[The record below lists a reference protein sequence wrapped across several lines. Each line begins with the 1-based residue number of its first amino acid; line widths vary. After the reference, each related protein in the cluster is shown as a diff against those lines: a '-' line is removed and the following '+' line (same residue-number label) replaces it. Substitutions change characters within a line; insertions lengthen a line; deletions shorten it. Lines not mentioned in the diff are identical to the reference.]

1 MGKLFIPI
9 ILFFATGIAF
19 SQTPTAN
26 FTISDNALCEGECIT
41 ITNAS
46 STNTQSWLW
55 TFAGGTPGTFS
66 GPNPGPVCF
75 NNPGSFTITLTVQNT
90 FGTNNATQNL
100 VVTATPSISVTL
112 ADTLRD
118 TLLFDPPGQP
128 SDDEIYW
135 KPITDTAICMFDQA
149 YLWAQGSP
157 LNGILKVYESGV
169 TEDSIVYTDFISSA
183 IGTLDDPNAT
193 PNDSL
198 NNNILTVSPF
208 YSTWYVF
215 EYTVN
220 GCKTRDSLY
229 VDVPCFNDSVIVTL
243 PNSFSPNG
251 DGENDYFKVLTNV
264 DVDNDFTNNKLG
276 GEFKEGGALVE
287 VDFRIFDRYGHMV
300 FRTTNPHEG
309 WDGTCNGKPVNPA
322 TYTYILSY
330 RRIDGRSD
338 ELKGNVTLFR

>member
-1 MGKLFIPI
+1 MGRLFTSFIM
-9 ILFFATGIAF
+9 FFAVGIAF
-19 SQTPTAN
+19 GQTPTAN
-26 FTISDNALCEGECIT
+26 FAISDNALCEGECIT

-46 STNTQSWLW
+46 SSNSQSWTW
-55 TFAGGTPGTFS
+55 TFAGGTPSSFS

-75 NNPGSFTITLTVQNT
+75 NNPGSYTISLTASNTLGSNSTSQTVI
-90 FGTNNATQNL
+90 
-100 VVTATPSISVTL
+100 VTATPSISVTL

-118 TLLFDPPGQP
+118 TLLLGVA
-128 SDDEIYW
+128 DDEIYW
-135 KPITDTAICMFDQA
+135 KPIGDTAICMFDQA

-157 LNGILKVYESGV
+157 INGILNIYESGV
-169 TEDSIVYTDFISSA
+169 IEDSIDYIDIISAA
-183 IGTLDDPNAT
+183 IGTLNDPNAT

-229 VDVPCFNDSVIVTL
+229 VEVPCFNDSVIVTL
-243 PNSFSPNG
+243 PNSFSPNN
-251 DGENDYFKVLTNV
+251 DGENDYFKILTNV
-264 DVDNDFTNNKLG
+264 DVDNDFTNNNQG
-276 GEFKEGGALVE
+276 GTFKEGGAIVE

-309 WDGTCNGKPVNPA
+309 WDGTCKGKPVNPA

>member
-1 MGKLFIPI
+1 MGRLFTSI
-9 ILFFATGIAF
+9 ILFFVTGIAF

-26 FTISDNALCEGECIT
+26 FTLSDNALCEGECIT
-41 ITNAS
+41 IINAS
-46 STNTQSWLW
+46 SSNSQSWTW
-55 TFAGGTPGTFS
+55 TFSGGTPSSFS

-75 NNPGSFTITLTVQNT
+75 NIPGSHTITLTASNT
-90 FGTNNATQNL
+90 LGSNSTTQT
-100 VVTATPSISVTL
+100 VIVTATPSIVVTL

-118 TLLFDPPGQP
+118 TLLLGAA
-128 SDDEIYW
+128 DDKIYW
-135 KPITDTAICMFDQA
+135 KPIGDTAICMFDQA
-149 YLWAQGSP
+149 YLWAQGFP
-157 LNGILKVYESGV
+157 INGTLQVYESGV
-169 TEDSIVYTDFISSA
+169 TEDSLNYTDFISSA
-183 IGTLDDPNAT
+183 IGTLNDPNAT

-251 DGENDYFKVLTNV
+251 DGENDYFKILTNV
-264 DVDNDFTNNKLG
+264 DVDNDFTNNNLG
-276 GEFKEGGALVE
+276 GAFKEGGAIVE
-287 VDFRIFDRYGHMV
+287 VDFRIFDRYGHLV

-309 WDGTCNGKPVNPA
+309 WDGTCKGKLVNPA

>member
-1 MGKLFIPI
+1 
-9 ILFFATGIAF
+9 
-19 SQTPTAN
+19 
-26 FTISDNALCEGECIT
+26 
-41 ITNAS
+41 
-46 STNTQSWLW
+46 
-55 TFAGGTPGTFS
+55 
-66 GPNPGPVCF
+66 
-75 NNPGSFTITLTVQNT
+75 FTITLTVQNT
-90 FGTNNATQNL
+90 FGSNSATQSL
-100 VVTATPSISVTL
+100 VVTATPTISVTL

-118 TLLFDPPGQP
+118 TLLVGPA
-128 SDDEIYW
+128 DDEIYW
-135 KPITDTAICMFDQA
+135 KAIVDTAICMFDQA

-157 LNGILKVYESGV
+157 LNGSLKIYESGV
-169 TEDSIVYTDFISSA
+169 IADSLTYVDFISSA
-183 IGTLDDPNAT
+183 IGTMDDPNAT

-198 NNNILTVSPF
+198 NGNIMTVSPF

-276 GEFKEGGALVE
+276 GAFKEGGAIVE
-287 VDFRIFDRYGHMV
+287 VDFRIFDRYGHLV

-338 ELKGNVTLFR
+338 ELKGNVTLLR